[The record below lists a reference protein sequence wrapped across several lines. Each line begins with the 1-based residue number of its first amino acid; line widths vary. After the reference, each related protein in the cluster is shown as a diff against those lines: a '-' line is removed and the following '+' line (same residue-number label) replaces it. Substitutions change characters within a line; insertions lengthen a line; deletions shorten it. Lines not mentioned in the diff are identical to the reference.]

1 MAKYAYTPLRYDTR
15 ARLDAAKIPAYRTY
29 DELINYLLDIYE
41 AHQQLPVPQDPLQQ
55 LYDERF
61 KMPKTVQK
69 RSRR

>member
-15 ARLDAAKIPAYRTY
+15 ARLDAAKTPTYRTY
-29 DELINYLLDIYE
+29 DELINYLLDT
-41 AHQQLPVPQDPLQQ
+41 APVASQQQQ
-55 LYDERF
+55 SYDERV